1 MPRNLIRR
9 FLPHHDTIRD
19 HSHLRWLGTLLHD
32 PNLWHLNRRS
42 VSGAFAVGLF
52 CAFIPVPFQMAIAA
66 LISILVRVNLPVSA
80 VLVWVTNPL
89 TMGPIFFFAY
99 KVGTWILGTPVPVE
113 TAEMVEAVQVSAL
126 QWFTGEIKENWK
138 PFLLGSL
145 VCGLA
150 SALVGYVTI
159 RISWRMHLVRRL
171 RARRAGRNS

>member
-9 FLPHHDTIRD
+9 YLPHHDTIRG

-42 VSGAFAVGLF
+42 VSGAFAIGLF

-66 LISILVRVNLPVSA
+66 MISILARANLPVSV

-99 KVGTWILGTPVPVE
+99 KVGTWILGTPLHAETIEAVE
-113 TAEMVEAVQVSAL
+113 TSAL
-126 QWFTGEIKENWK
+126 QWFTGEIKTNWK

-145 VCGLA
+145 VCGSV

-159 RISWRMHLVRRL
+159 RVSWRMHLVRRL

>member
-9 FLPHHDTIRD
+9 YLPHHDTIRG

-42 VSGAFAVGLF
+42 VSGAFAIGLF

-66 LISILVRVNLPVSA
+66 LISILARANLPVSV

-99 KVGTWILGTPVPVE
+99 KVGTWILGTPLHVE
-113 TAEMVEAVQVSAL
+113 TIAAVETSAL
-126 QWFTGEIKENWK
+126 QWFTGEIKANWK

-145 VCGLA
+145 VCGSA
-150 SALVGYVTI
+150 SALVGYVSI
-159 RISWRMHLVRRL
+159 RLSWRMHLVRRL
-171 RARRAGRNS
+171 RARRAGRNNS

>member
-9 FLPHHDTIRD
+9 FLPHRDTLRD

-42 VSGAFAVGLF
+42 VSGAFAIGLF
-52 CAFIPVPFQMAIAA
+52 CAFVPVPFQMALAA
-66 LISILVRVNLPVSA
+66 MISILARANLPVSV

-89 TMGPIFFFAY
+89 TMGPLFFFAY
-99 KVGTWILGTPVPVE
+99 KVGTWILGTPPPVE

-126 QWFTGEIKENWK
+126 QWFTGEIKANWK

-145 VCGLA
+145 VCGSV

-159 RISWRMHLVRRL
+159 RVSWRLHLVRRL
-171 RARRAGRNS
+171 RARRAGRG